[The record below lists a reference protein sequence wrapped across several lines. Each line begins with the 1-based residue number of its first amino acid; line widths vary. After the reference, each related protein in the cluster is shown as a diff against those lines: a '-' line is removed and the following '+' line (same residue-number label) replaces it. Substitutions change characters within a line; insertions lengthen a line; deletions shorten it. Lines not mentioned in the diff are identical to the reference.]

1 MPLHLL
7 LYVIAG
13 VLLLVEAFTPGTFI
27 FVCFAVASFITG
39 LVAQFTP
46 IDITWLL
53 ALDLVLSVLCLF
65 IVRPLLQMVVKIP
78 ADHDPRNFGTYAEKL
93 IGREA
98 MVFKTITKAEP
109 GVVKLLDFDETWL
122 ANSVDGS
129 EIGQGTSVKIVRLDG
144 NHLVV
149 SCGL

>member
-39 LVAQFTP
+39 LVVQFSS

-53 ALDLVLSVLCLF
+53 ALDLALSVLCLLT
-65 IVRPLLQMVVKIP
+65 VRPLLKMVVKIP

-149 SCGL
+149 SP

>member
-13 VLLLVEAFTPGTFI
+13 LLLLIEAFTPGTFI
-27 FVCFAVASFITG
+27 FVCFAVATLITG
-39 LVAQFTP
+39 LVVNFIT
-46 IDITWLL
+46 IDITYVL
-53 ALDLVLSVLCLF
+53 ALELILSVICLF
-65 IVRPLLQMVVKIP
+65 TVRPLLKMIVKIP
-78 ADHDPRNFGTYAEKL
+78 AEYDPKNYGTYAEKL

-98 MVFKTITKAEP
+98 MVFKTITRGEP

-129 EIGQGTSVKIVRLDG
+129 EIGQGSSVKIEKLDG

-149 SCGL
+149 KMI